1 MTNFFSAAEPKGT
14 ARVEVAAS
22 PTTAHLYEIFDRSEQ
37 IAALVVALD
46 PQQRML
52 YAELLY
58 YDRDRS
64 LESLQ
69 SDIYKRA
76 RKVVQSNYLGSNGM
90 ASELRVL
97 EANVINTEQVEHH
110 NPEPTFS
117 PRRLYRLWHL
127 AAGYGALLGLLL
139 LIGVINRMGGPAVP
153 SPAETTVAVAPAAAP
168 AAAQAAAPAA
178 DPAAD
183 PEADPDG
190 IPAAA
195 LSPQTDGLAVSI
207 HADNRLKVSMR
218 VRSNPNYSTEI
229 LTQPDPERGEPVG
242 TLGYG
247 AEATLLGG
255 PTWLAGESDTIVW
268 WYVET
273 EDGIRGW
280 TPANSSEYTLLTPVE

>member
-1 MTNFFSAAEPKGT
+1 MTNFFSAAAPKDT
-14 ARVEVAAS
+14 ARVEMATS
-22 PTTAHLYEIFDRSEQ
+22 PTTAHLYEIFDRSEP

-46 PQQRML
+46 PQQRMRH
-52 YAELLY
+52 AELLY

-76 RKVVQSNYLGSNGM
+76 REVVQSNYLGSNGM

-97 EANVINTEQVEHH
+97 DANVLNAEQVEHR
-110 NPEPTFS
+110 NPEPAFS

-139 LIGVINRMGGPAVP
+139 LIGVLNRMGGP
-153 SPAETTVAVAPAAAP
+153 PAETTVAAAQPAAQP
-168 AAAQAAAPAA
+168 AAAQPAA
-178 DPAAD
+178 
-183 PEADPDG
+183 PDG

-195 LSPQTDGLAVSI
+195 LSPQTDGLAVSTN
-207 HADNRLKVSMR
+207 ADNRLKVSMR

-229 LTQPDPERGEPVG
+229 LTQPDPEQGEPVG

>member
-1 MTNFFSAAEPKGT
+1 MTNFFSAAEPKSTPRVKVEPPT
-14 ARVEVAAS
+14 A
-22 PTTAHLYEIFDRSEQ
+22 AHLAELFERSDA
-37 IAALVVALD
+37 IVALD

-76 RKVVQSNYLGSNGM
+76 REVVQSNYLGSNGM

-139 LIGVINRMGGPAVP
+139 LIGVLNRMGGPAVP
-153 SPAETTVAVAPAAAP
+153 SPTETTVATAPAAAP
-168 AAAQAAAPAA
+168 AAAPATAPAA
-178 DPAAD
+178 AQN
-183 PEADPDG
+183 G

-207 HADNRLKVSMR
+207 NADNRLKVSMR